1 MTKKNSTSNW
11 HFEFQDGGTSK
22 EVGFAGFHN
31 QSEKS
36 NVCRVEIGS
45 LYPAHEKQIAIY
57 QHVVYIET
65 QCGMASASRATSLVA
80 TDTSRDD

>member
-1 MTKKNSTSNW
+1 MRNDYDEGIPNDAEETKADW
-11 HFEFQDGGTSK
+11 YFEFQDSGTGK

-45 LYPAHEKQIAIY
+45 LEPAHEKQIATKITTC
-57 QHVVYIET
+57 II
-65 QCGMASASRATSLVA
+65 GR
-80 TDTSRDD
+80 

>member
-1 MTKKNSTSNW
+1 MAYWT
-11 HFEFQDGGTSK
+11 GGSGK
-22 EVGFAGFHN
+22 EAGFAGFHN

-45 LYPAHEKQIAIY
+45 LDPAHEKQIATCW
-57 QHVVYIET
+57 HLVYIT
-65 QCGMASASRATSLVA
+65 APYGMASASSATSLVA

>member
-45 LYPAHEKQIAIY
+45 LDPPDEKQIAIRW
-57 QHVVYIET
+57 Q
-65 QCGMASASRATSLVA
+65 LVNI
-80 TDTSRDD
+80 